1 MTEDTGLTILPR
13 MSQDW
18 FVQRQFLPLP
28 PGVGGGVGPRVSSI
42 TTVVCER
49 TSLLGGTEGV
59 GVGGRGGG
67 SGVVVVV

>member
-1 MTEDTGLTILPR
+1 MTEDTGLTVLPR

-18 FVQRQFLPLP
+18 FVQWQFLPLLP
-28 PGVGGGVGPRVSSI
+28 VGGVVVGPQVSSI
-42 TTVVCER
+42 TTVACER
-49 TSLLGGTEGV
+49 SSLLGGTEGV